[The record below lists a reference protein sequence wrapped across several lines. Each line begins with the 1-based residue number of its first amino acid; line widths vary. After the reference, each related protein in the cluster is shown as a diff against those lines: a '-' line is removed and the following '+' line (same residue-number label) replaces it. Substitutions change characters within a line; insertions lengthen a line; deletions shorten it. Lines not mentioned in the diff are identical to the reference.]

1 MASARR
7 KAASFS
13 GAFVVFG
20 ISHAVFADSMY
31 GGLAEYFCTFP
42 PICLSIPGKK
52 LFERSILFCRKFC
65 SDAVFCVLWMST
77 MYFIGILMP
86 RSFVAHQLS
95 RRFHC
100 SVPDVPLPAP

>member
-1 MASARR
+1 M
-7 KAASFS
+7 
-13 GAFVVFG
+13 
-20 ISHAVFADSMY
+20 
-31 GGLAEYFCTFP
+31 
-42 PICLSIPGKK
+42 
-52 LFERSILFCRKFC
+52 LFCRKFC
-65 SDAVFCVLWMST
+65 SEAVFCVLWMST

>member
-1 MASARR
+1 M
-7 KAASFS
+7 
-13 GAFVVFG
+13 
-20 ISHAVFADSMY
+20 
-31 GGLAEYFCTFP
+31 
-42 PICLSIPGKK
+42 
-52 LFERSILFCRKFC
+52 LFCRKFC

-100 SVPDVPLPAP
+100 SVPDVPLPAPYVNGPVPTKYLSVFPAVISFAS